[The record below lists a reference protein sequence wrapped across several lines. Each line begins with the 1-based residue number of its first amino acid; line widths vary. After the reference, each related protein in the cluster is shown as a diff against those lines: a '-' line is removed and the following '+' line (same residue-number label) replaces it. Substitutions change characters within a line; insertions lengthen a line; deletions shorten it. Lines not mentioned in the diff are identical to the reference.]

1 MGIKRID
8 VMIGAIIAGAFIFF
22 AEFGENPIKEEIVV
36 YASPSGVCELTAPD
50 LGYQKTYK
58 PEIKN
63 LNSKFWNSKD
73 GSAVRAL
80 FYQKITK
87 QAEQYYGQPSNWL
100 LGLAIAETDAR
111 EFVGNPNSTAEGL
124 CHMLDGTAKQFGL
137 EVSSQDYI
145 RQLIESYGKSPMALA
160 NNDCRLH
167 HIKNFDAAARML
179 ACWTNDP
186 PPTVQK
192 PEYSSYTS
200 FEKAM
205 YQWRG
210 SNVSESTFKAF
221 YNKVSRWAKFFN
233 NEENIL
239 HLEKRF
245 NKAHRDLLI
254 DGKKADFRKF
264 LEVMQLQI
272 NTSYELNK
280 YRTWL
285 KEKSQKNLP
294 NTEAFGETLQR
305 EQFIVPFFYFFQSLI
320 KIPPRTRETMTFC
333 FSFQPKLNII
343 SLGIVTTK
351 ELPPNFVT
359 LRTFL
364 FTSFCVAIC

>member
-63 LNSKFWNSKD
+63 LNSEFWRSKY

-80 FYQKITK
+80 CYQKITK
-87 QAEQYYGQPSNWL
+87 EAEKYYGLPSNWL
-100 LGLAIAETDAR
+100 LGLSIAETEAI
-111 EFVGNPNSTAEGL
+111 EFRGNETSTAEGL
-124 CHMLDGTAKQFGL
+124 CHMLDGTAKDFGL
-137 EVSSQDYI
+137 EVSSQSYLE
-145 RQLIESYGKSPMALA
+145 QLKDSYGESPMALA

-179 ACWTNDP
+179 ACWTNNP
-186 PPTVQK
+186 PLTIQTTK
-192 PEYSSYTS
+192 FSGYTA

-210 SNVSESTFKAF
+210 SSESKHEFKTF
-221 YNKVSRWAKFFN
+221 YNKVGNWAKFFN
-233 NEENIL
+233 NEEKVL
-239 HLEKRF
+239 QLEERF
-245 NKAHRDLLI
+245 NDAHQNLLI
-254 DGKKADFRKF
+254 DGEKADYDKY
-264 LEVMQLQI
+264 LEVMQLKI